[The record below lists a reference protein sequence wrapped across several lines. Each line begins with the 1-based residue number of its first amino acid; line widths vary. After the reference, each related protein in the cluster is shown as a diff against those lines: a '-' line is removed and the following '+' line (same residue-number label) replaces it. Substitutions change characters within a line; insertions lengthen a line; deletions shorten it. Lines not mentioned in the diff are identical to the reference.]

1 MNEDFERFKSEM
13 IDSLQKK
20 VKELESKLEAKDK
33 EIRILK
39 STINKFYYL

>member
-1 MNEDFERFKSEM
+1 MNEEFERFKSEM
-13 IDSLQKK
+13 IDSLQQR
-20 VKELESKLEAKDK
+20 VKELESKLEEKDT

>member
-1 MNEDFERFKSEM
+1 MNEEFERFKSEM
-13 IDSLQKK
+13 IDSLQQR
-20 VKELESKLEAKDK
+20 VKELESKLEEKDI